1 MNGRTG
7 FIIWWKIILANDN
20 TRGWKHLQLRLKTYK
35 EELLY
40 IFIDEELWKEYEAVS
55 TKDGPETY
63 MSDGLGEC

>member
-1 MNGRTG
+1 M
-7 FIIWWKIILANDN
+7 ANDN